1 MDKTFSELKKAAKTS
16 RLQKAELGVAVVGD
30 SATQLLSDAIRG
42 EAYLRGLTVSVYD
55 ADYDSVAQQLIDE
68 RSEVYK
74 SKPAY
79 IIIYLSVEKLY
90 NLFSETLCEDRPSF
104 AKNIAGQIE
113 TYWQKIGKFSSA
125 EIIQYTFIEKDDG
138 VFGSYALSVPE
149 SFLYQVKKLNLFLT
163 DLAASYKNAHLL
175 NLNGIA
181 TSIGY
186 DNMFSPQL
194 YDMASLTLA
203 TGVLP
208 RVAKQTIDIILS
220 ARGVSI
226 CKCVVLDL
234 DNTLWGGVIGDDG
247 MGGIELGDL
256 GSGKAYVRFQRWL
269 KELTYRG
276 VLLCVCSKND
286 ERNAKQPFEEH
297 PDMVLKLSDITVF
310 VANWQDKASNISAIR
325 DTLNIGM
332 NSIAFIDDN
341 AFERELVKSKL
352 KDVIVP
358 DMPKDPSE
366 YVSYLQSLNLFEA
379 VSYSREDRARAEMY
393 RSEAERRK
401 VSAKYDSIDDFLK
414 DLDMISDYSPFAAF
428 DYPRIAQLSQR
439 SNQFN
444 LRTIRYTEDEIARIA
459 NDKNYVTLQFN
470 LKDRF
475 GDHGLISVVIMKSE
489 GDALFVETW
498 LMSCRVLKRGME
510 AFVLNTAVER
520 AKRLGYKKVIGEYIP
535 TAKNAMVADVYENH
549 GFTAAGDNRYVAD
562 VQKFDKLNTFIKGHD
577 NAKK

>member
-1 MDKTFSELKKAAKTS
+1 M
-16 RLQKAELGVAVVGD
+16 
-30 SATQLLSDAIRG
+30 
-42 EAYLRGLTVSVYD
+42 
-55 ADYDSVAQQLIDE
+55 
-68 RSEVYK
+68 
-74 SKPAY
+74 
-79 IIIYLSVEKLY
+79 
-90 NLFSETLCEDRPSF
+90 
-104 AKNIAGQIE
+104 
-113 TYWQKIGKFSSA
+113 
-125 EIIQYTFIEKDDG
+125 
-138 VFGSYALSVPE
+138 
-149 SFLYQVKKLNLFLT
+149 
-163 DLAASYKNAHLL
+163 
-175 NLNGIA
+175 
-181 TSIGY
+181 
-186 DNMFSPQL
+186 
-194 YDMASLTLA
+194 
-203 TGVLP
+203 
-208 RVAKQTIDIILS
+208 
-220 ARGVSI
+220 
-226 CKCVVLDL
+226 
-234 DNTLWGGVIGDDG
+234 
-247 MGGIELGDL
+247 
-256 GSGKAYVRFQRWL
+256 
-269 KELTYRG
+269 
-276 VLLCVCSKND
+276 LCVCSKND

-325 DTLNIGM
+325 ETLNIGM

-379 VSYSREDRARAEMY
+379 VSYSREDRVRAEMY

-428 DYPRIAQLSQR
+428 DYPRIVQLSQR

-444 LRTIRYTEDEIARIA
+444 LRTIRYTEDEIAKIA
-459 NDKNYVTLQFN
+459 SDKSYVTLQFN

-510 AFVLNTAVER
+510 AFVLNTAVET